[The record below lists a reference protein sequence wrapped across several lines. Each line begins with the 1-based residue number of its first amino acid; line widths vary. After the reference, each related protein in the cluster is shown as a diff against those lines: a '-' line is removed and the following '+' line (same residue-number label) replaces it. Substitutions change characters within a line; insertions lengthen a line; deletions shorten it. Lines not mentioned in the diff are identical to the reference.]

1 MVSGARIEYLY
12 IESIHVV
19 KSLTVILCLFLVVH
33 GYGQEYLNPDRPNE
47 SKTPELVKGNNLQ
60 VEAGLMKEK
69 INGSQTLYQHPHAL
83 FRYGLFNALE
93 LRMEIVSQTIKD
105 NISKE
110 SAKGLTPV
118 YFGVKA
124 KILPEHD
131 WMPSIGAL
139 AKVGVPSLASGDYFV
154 DGIPFEFRVLFNNNV
169 SSNFSLQYNF
179 GVAWNE
185 TNNQK
190 DNKQWMYT
198 LTPSYSITKDFHVF
212 LEEYAFLRNGT
223 GSEHYLDGGVQYFLS
238 KDFAVDLAAGVG
250 TSKMSSDFFVEGG
263 FSYRI
268 NFSR

>member
-1 MVSGARIEYLY
+1 M
-12 IESIHVV
+12 V

-33 GYGQEYLNPDRPNE
+33 GYGQAYLNPDMPNE
-47 SKTPELVKGNNLQ
+47 RKTPELVKGNNLQ

-131 WMPSIGAL
+131 WMPSICAL
-139 AKVGVPSLASGDYFV
+139 AKV
-154 DGIPFEFRVLFNNNV
+154 
-169 SSNFSLQYNF
+169 
-179 GVAWNE
+179 
-185 TNNQK
+185 
-190 DNKQWMYT
+190 
-198 LTPSYSITKDFHVF
+198 
-212 LEEYAFLRNGT
+212 
-223 GSEHYLDGGVQYFLS
+223 
-238 KDFAVDLAAGVG
+238 
-250 TSKMSSDFFVEGG
+250 
-263 FSYRI
+263 
-268 NFSR
+268 